1 MRHALASLIVCG
13 TLTLAGTVNAA
24 AADPLDDLA
33 REFWA
38 WRAATQPSSG
48 DDIPRLDRPGGW
60 LPDWSAA
67 AVTARR
73 ATLAQLTTRY
83 AAIDPAA
90 WPVPRQVDYRLIGS
104 VLARVRWELDGAPA
118 WRRDPAF
125 YIQQALGPVFDVQL
139 AVPPVS
145 AARADLV
152 IARLG
157 HVTRIVAQAKA
168 NLDDARA
175 PFARLAIDTLADID
189 TRLTTLARELD
200 AAVPSHAG
208 RFAEP
213 ATGAAAALVDLRR
226 WLEGRVATMT
236 ADTTVGRD
244 AYVRFLREVALVPY
258 TPDEI
263 VTMGRQEWER
273 AVAFEALEQGRN
285 RALPQLP
292 IFPNASTQVTTAA
305 FQEQA
310 IRQFL
315 EREGLLTVPAGVR
328 HYRNHLL
335 PPYLAPLA
343 FLGVTD
349 DLTGPTRLTDDGVSY
364 IREPRAD
371 LPYFYLSTARDPR
384 PIIVHEGVPG
394 HYLQLVLSWAHEN
407 PIRRHYYDSG
417 ANEGI
422 GFYAEEM
429 MLQAGL
435 WHESPR
441 SREIIYNFAR
451 LRALRVEV
459 DVKLATGVFTIPQAA
474 DYLEKTVPMDRATAL
489 EEDDSKH
496 S

>member
-125 YIQQALGPVFDVQL
+125 YIQQALGPVFDVLL

-189 TRLTTLARELD
+189 PRLTTLARELD
-200 AAVPSHAG
+200 ARAQPRRTLRRPGHL
-208 RFAEP
+208 RCD
-213 ATGAAAALVDLRR
+213 GARRPAALARGSRR
-226 WLEGRVATMT
+226 
-236 ADTTVGRD
+236 
-244 AYVRFLREVALVPY
+244 
-258 TPDEI
+258 
-263 VTMGRQEWER
+263 
-273 AVAFEALEQGRN
+273 
-285 RALPQLP
+285 
-292 IFPNASTQVTTAA
+292 
-305 FQEQA
+305 
-310 IRQFL
+310 
-315 EREGLLTVPAGVR
+315 
-328 HYRNHLL
+328 H
-335 PPYLAPLA
+335 
-343 FLGVTD
+343 
-349 DLTGPTRLTDDGVSY
+349 DDG
-364 IREPRAD
+364 RHHRGPR
-371 LPYFYLSTARDPR
+371 
-384 PIIVHEGVPG
+384 
-394 HYLQLVLSWAHEN
+394 
-407 PIRRHYYDSG
+407 
-417 ANEGI
+417 
-422 GFYAEEM
+422 
-429 MLQAGL
+429 
-435 WHESPR
+435 
-441 SREIIYNFAR
+441 R
-451 LRALRVEV
+451 LRAL
-459 DVKLATGVFTIPQAA
+459 LA
-474 DYLEKTVPMDRATAL
+474 
-489 EEDDSKH
+489 
-496 S
+496 